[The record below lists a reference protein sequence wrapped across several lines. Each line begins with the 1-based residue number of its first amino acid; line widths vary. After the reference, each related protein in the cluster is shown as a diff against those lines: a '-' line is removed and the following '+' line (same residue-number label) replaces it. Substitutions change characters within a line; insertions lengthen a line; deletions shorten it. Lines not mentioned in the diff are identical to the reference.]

1 MTLFIIYLIVTLVVS
16 YIHAHGCYVK
26 GVKYPWKE
34 DLILCFLW
42 PITLPVGIW
51 MIVVSESRP

>member
-1 MTLFIIYLIVTLVVS
+1 MLILIYFIVTLVVS

-26 GVKYPWKE
+26 GTKYPWKE
-34 DLILCFLW
+34 DAVLCFLW

-51 MIVVSESRP
+51 MIITSESRP